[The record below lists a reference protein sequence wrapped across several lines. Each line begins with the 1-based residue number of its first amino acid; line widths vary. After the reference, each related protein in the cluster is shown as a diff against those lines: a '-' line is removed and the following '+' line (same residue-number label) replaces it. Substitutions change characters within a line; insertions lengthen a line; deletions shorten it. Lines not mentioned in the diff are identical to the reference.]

1 VATSAESATTEPAEL
16 AVERPLPDKALLR
29 LSGQWC
35 IGQPRPGPDAAA
47 DVWTEGVRTL
57 AFDTRG
63 LRAWDSSL
71 PVFLDQIAHRAAAQG
86 VKVDPSGLPEGARRL
101 LDLASAVPAASG
113 AQGPSAQPSVIE
125 RIGQATLDFIR
136 GAPDLIRFVGEAV
149 LSLGRFVV
157 GRAQYRSRDLWLIIQ
172 EVGPQALPIVSLL
185 SFLIGLIMAYMGAVQ
200 LRRFGTEIYVANM
213 VAIAMAREM
222 GALMTAII
230 VAGRSGAAFAAQLG
244 TMQVNEEI
252 DALKTLGI
260 SPMDFLVL
268 PRILALS
275 LMVPLLALYADVVGI
290 LAGMLVGVT
299 ILDLGALE
307 YYRQTVESLSLN
319 HIVVGLI
326 KASVYGVL
334 VALAGCLRGI
344 QSGRS
349 AAAVGQATTSA
360 VVTGIVF
367 IITAGALLTVV
378 YDILGV

>member
-1 VATSAESATTEPAEL
+1 VATTAQSAAPESAEV
-16 AVERPLPDKALLR
+16 AVERPAPGKVVLR
-29 LSGQWC
+29 IRGDWRVGQAH
-35 IGQPRPGPDAAA
+35 PPLEAA
-47 DVWTEGVRTL
+47 DPALASGVKSI

-63 LRAWDSSL
+63 LGKWDSAL
-71 PVFLDQIAHRAAAQG
+71 PVFIVQLAREAAERHIEL
-86 VKVDPSGLPEGARRL
+86 DPSGLPDGARRL
-101 LDLASAVPAASG
+101 LDLARAVQPASDAAG
-113 AQGPSAQPSVIE
+113 KTRRLSVIE
-125 RIGQATLDFIR
+125 RVGQFTLEYFR
-136 GAPDLIRFVGEAV
+136 GARELIAFVGEAAI
-149 LSLGRFVV
+149 SLGRFVI

-185 SFLIGLIMAYMGAVQ
+185 AFLIGLIMAYMGAIQ

-213 VAIAMAREM
+213 VAIAMTREM
-222 GALMTAII
+222 GALMTGII

-260 SPMDFLVL
+260 SSMDFLVL
-268 PRILALS
+268 PRMLALS
-275 LMVPLLALYADVVGI
+275 LMVPLLALYADVVGM
-290 LAGMLVGVT
+290 LAGMLIGVT
-299 ILDLGALE
+299 ILDLGVLE
-307 YYRQTVESLSLN
+307 YYRQTVDSLSLN
-319 HIVVGLI
+319 HIVTGLI
-326 KASVYGVL
+326 KAGVYGVL
-334 VALAGCLRGI
+334 VAMAGCLRGI